1 MSMASARLAL
11 FTSVKAL
18 YFRPQTKFAKVMF
31 LDVSVILSPGG
42 CLLPG
47 GAVISRGCV
56 YSRRVCSG
64 FVCSGGCLLLG
75 GGVCAGGC
83 LVETPWDGYCCR
95 QYASYWNA
103 CLLQESIPVGCV
115 PPTRYRKG

>member
-1 MSMASARLAL
+1 MASARLAL

-31 LDVSVILSPGG
+31 LDVSVILSTGG

-47 GAVISRGCV
+47 GLSAPVGVSAPGESARGL
-56 YSRRVCSG
+56 SAPGGACSW
-64 FVCSGGCLLLG
+64 G
-75 GGVCAGGC
+75 GGACSGGC